1 MPINILMPALSPT
14 MEKGN
19 LSKWLKK
26 EGDKVKSGDVIAEI
40 ETDKATME
48 VEAVDEGTI
57 AKILVPEGTQD
68 VPVNNVIAVL
78 AGDGEDVKAAGAGA
92 VSSAPHPAPAA
103 PPSPPQAGGGKEAA
117 VRPSESKSDALA
129 KPQSVP
135 QVSPSPLGG
144 EGGAAKAAP
153 GGGTIPA
160 TNGARVFSSPLA
172 RRLAKEAGI
181 DLSRVNGSGPHGR
194 VIAKDIAQ
202 AKSGQGLKPAAAVAA
217 PAGATAAIGAP
228 AMSDPQILALYE
240 EGAYES
246 IPHDSMRRTIA
257 QRLTAATN
265 SMPTFYLT
273 VDCDLGKLSAAREEI
288 NAAAGKDKDGK
299 PVYKLSVNDFVIK
312 AMALALQKIPEA
324 NVSWTEAAML
334 RHKHSDIGVA
344 VALPFGLI
352 TPIIRQAELKTL
364 SAISNEMKDLASRA
378 KGKKLKPNEYQG
390 GTSSVSNLGM
400 YGIKDFTAV
409 INPPQSSILAVGTSE
424 ERAVVRGGQIVAATM
439 MSVTLSCDHRA
450 IDGALGAELIT
461 AFKRLIEN
469 PVMMVV

>member
-19 LSKWLKK
+19 LAKWLKK

-68 VPVNNVIAVL
+68 VPVNTMIAVL
-78 AGDGEDVKAAGAGA
+78 AGDGEDVKAAAGG
-92 VSSAPHPAPAA
+92 SESATRTPDPAPKAEAPKAAAPTAAPAPVAAPAPAK
-103 PPSPPQAGGGKEAA
+103 PAA
-117 VRPSESKSDALA
+117 A
-129 KPQSVP
+129 
-135 QVSPSPLGG
+135 
-144 EGGAAKAAP
+144 AAP
-153 GGGTIPA
+153 A
-160 TNGARVFSSPLA
+160 QSNGARIFSSPLA

-181 DLSRVNGSGPHGR
+181 DLSRVTGTGPHGR
-194 VIAKDIAQ
+194 VVARDIGE
-202 AKSGQGLKPAAAVAA
+202 AKSGKGLKPAAAAGA
-217 PAGATAAIGAP
+217 PAASAGAVGAP
-228 AMSDPQILALYE
+228 AMSDQQILALYE

-246 IPHDSMRRTIA
+246 VPHDSMRRTIA

-273 VDCDLGKLSAAREEI
+273 VDCDLGKLNAAREEI
-288 NAAAGKDKDGK
+288 NAAAGKSADGK
-299 PVYKLSVNDFVIK
+299 PLYKLSVNDFVIK
-312 AMALALQKIPEA
+312 AMAIALQKIPEA

-334 RHKHSDIGVA
+334 RHRHSDIGVA

-352 TPIIRQAELKTL
+352 TPIIRQAEVKTL
-364 SAISNEMKDLASRA
+364 SAISSEMKDLAARA
-378 KGKKLKPNEYQG
+378 KAKKLKPNEYQG

-424 ERAVVRGGQIVAATM
+424 DRAVVRNGQIVAASM

-461 AFKRLIEN
+461 AFKKLIEN